1 MNASKI
7 IYDSFLKPFE
17 SKEMGNVG
25 CELEFPLV
33 NTKKKDIDVE
43 VARGL
48 LDYLIENYGFKT
60 DIEENGIILFV
71 TDKNGDCVSYDN
83 SYNNIEF
90 SMMYSDNLHR
100 IKERFDRLFKIVSE
114 YFDKFSYKMMGLGT
128 NPNKKYITTNPV
140 PFSTYQMVAKFLKEN
155 TDDGKIKDFPAYL
168 SSVQTHLDVN
178 IEDLPFAYTLFAKLD
193 FARCMLFSNSPSFD
207 KSKTICYRD
216 LLWEESGFSKCRNI
230 TGKVDEE
237 FETVDDIIDYFL
249 TKDMFNIIRDG
260 EYKTITPVNIRE
272 YFENPSY
279 NAKNEDIAQYLSFK
293 TVEITQRGTLEL
305 RGDCQQPL
313 GEGFSP
319 VAFNLGILYNM
330 DEAMDTVE
338 GFLNE
343 QKINLSNSELRK
355 MVSEGYDM
363 TKIFDEDFLSD
374 FLYDLVEIASDGLM
388 MRGLGEEKLLAPLY
402 ERAVTLKCPASKKK
416 KGE

>member
-1 MNASKI
+1 MDASKI

-17 SKEMGNVG
+17 SKKKGNVG

-48 LDYLIENYGFKT
+48 LDYLIENYDFKT
-60 DIEENGIILFV
+60 DIEENGVILFV

-90 SMMYSDNLHR
+90 SMMYSDNLLN
-100 IKERFDRLFKIVSE
+100 IKDRFDRLFDIVSR
-114 YFDKFSYKMMGLGT
+114 YFDKFSYKMVGLGT

-140 PFSTYQMVAKFLKEN
+140 PFSTYEMVAKFLKEH
-155 TDDGKIKDFPAYL
+155 TDDGRISDFPAYL
-168 SSVQTHLDVN
+168 SSVQTHLDLN
-178 IEDLPFAYTLFAKLD
+178 IDDLPFAYTLFAKLD

-216 LLWEESGFSKCRNI
+216 SLWEESGFSKCRNI

-237 FETVDDIIDYFL
+237 FETVDDIMEYFL
-249 TKDMFNIIRDG
+249 KKDMFNIIRDG
-260 EYKTITPVNIRE
+260 EYRLITPVNIRE

-279 NAKNEDIAQYLSFK
+279 DAKIEDIAQYLSFK
-293 TVEITQRGTLEL
+293 TVEITQRGTLEV
-305 RGDCQQPL
+305 RGDCQQPI

-330 DEAMDTVE
+330 DEAMDAVE
-338 GFLNE
+338 GFLSE
-343 QKINLSNSELRK
+343 QKVHLSNSDLRK
-355 MVSEGYDM
+355 MVSEGENM
-363 TKIFDEDFLSD
+363 TKVFEEDFLSD

-388 MRGLGEEKLLAPLY
+388 MRGLGEEKLLRSLY
-402 ERAVTLKCPASKKK
+402 ERAVTLKCPAVVKK
-416 KGE
+416 

>member
-1 MNASKI
+1 MDASKI

-17 SKEMGNVG
+17 SKKKGNVG

-33 NTKKKDIDVE
+33 NTKKKDVDVE

-48 LDYLIENYGFKT
+48 LDCLIENYDFET
-60 DIEENGIILFV
+60 DIEENGVILFV

-90 SMMYSDNLHR
+90 SMMYSDNLLN
-100 IKERFDRLFKIVSE
+100 IKDRFDRLFDIVSR

-128 NPNKKYITTNPV
+128 NPNKKYITANPV
-140 PFSTYQMVAKFLKEN
+140 PFSTYEMVAKFLKEN
-155 TDDGKIKDFPAYL
+155 TGDGKTSDFPAYL
-168 SSVQTHLDVN
+168 SSVQTHLDLN
-178 IEDLPFAYTLFAKLD
+178 IDDLPFAYTLFAKLD

-216 LLWEESGFSKCRNI
+216 SLWQESGFSKCRNI

-237 FETVDDIIDYFL
+237 FESVDDIIEYFL
-249 TKDMFNIIRDG
+249 KKDMFNIIRDG
-260 EYKTITPVNIRE
+260 EYRLITPVNIRE

-279 NAKNEDIAQYLSFK
+279 DAKTEDIAQYLSFK
-293 TVEITQRGTLEL
+293 TVEITQRGTLEV
-305 RGDCQQPL
+305 RGDCQQPI

-330 DEAMDTVE
+330 DEAMDAVE
-338 GFLNE
+338 GFLSE
-343 QKINLSNSELRK
+343 QKVNLSNSDLRK
-355 MVSEGYDM
+355 MVSEGEDM
-363 TKIFDEDFLSD
+363 TKVFEEDFLSD
-374 FLYDLVEIASDGLM
+374 FLYDLIEIASDGLM
-388 MRGLGEEKLLAPLY
+388 MRGLGEEKLLGSLY
-402 ERAVTLKCPASKKK
+402 ERAVTLKCPAVMKK
-416 KGE
+416 